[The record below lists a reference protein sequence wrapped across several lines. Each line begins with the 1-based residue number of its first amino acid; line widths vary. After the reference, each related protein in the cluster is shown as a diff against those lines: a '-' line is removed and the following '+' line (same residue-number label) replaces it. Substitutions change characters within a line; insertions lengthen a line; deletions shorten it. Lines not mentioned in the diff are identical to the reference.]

1 MYSPSTVANYFV
13 KKYGESGDLTPMK
26 LLKLTYIAQGWY
38 LALSNNEEKLIDED
52 VQAWDYGPV
61 FPTLYQSLK
70 KYGKT
75 KITNPIP
82 QPSEEKIID
91 KDAKFLDKIWSKYGK
106 FNGVILSAMTHTE
119 GTPWKEAFKRG
130 QNAVI
135 DSDSIYAHYHR
146 KLNP

>member
-13 KKYGESGDLTPMK
+13 KKYGEVGDLTPMK

-38 LALSNNEEKLIDED
+38 LALSNNQAKLINED

-61 FPTLYQSLK
+61 FPSLYQSLK

-82 QPSEEKIID
+82 QPQDENVTEQ
-91 KDAKFLDKIWSKYGK
+91 DAKFLDKIWSKYGQ
-106 FNGVILSAMTHTE
+106 FNGVILSAMTHTS
-119 GTPWKEAFKRG
+119 GTPWKDSFKRG
-130 QNAVI
+130 QNVVI
-135 DSDSIYAHYHR
+135 DSDKIYEHYNG